1 MQHSKLLLIHLLFMI
16 IWTTTIKTPNWISFT
31 KVSLLLLKQITH
43 LQKDFKSKFKYYT
56 ENSFFVLHLNISSL
70 SKGLES
76 FKKLYNLPWNYNTNG
91 NKCKKVPCYM
101 RDSGGLL
108 LKKPKYFEVM
118 LNIFEFS
125 WVWEY
130 VEYWLVFGNKLSWIA
145 QLYFSNNIKTQS

>member
-1 MQHSKLLLIHLLFMI
+1 
-16 IWTTTIKTPNWISFT
+16 
-31 KVSLLLLKQITH
+31 
-43 LQKDFKSKFKYYT
+43 
-56 ENSFFVLHLNISSL
+56 
-70 SKGLES
+70 
-76 FKKLYNLPWNYNTNG
+76 
-91 NKCKKVPCYM
+91 M

-130 VEYWLVFGNKLSWIA
+130 VEYWLVFANKLSWIA